1 MKEVLRSQGSVET
14 SAHYLVFKT
23 VDTMTTKNILTI
35 ILLIAVLVLGG
46 VYVKQQKDATGP
58 NTSVVPSLSYVN
70 ADEDDIVVASVE
82 AVSPTMLHVEGEAR
96 GPWYFEA
103 SFPIEVLDVNSMVIG
118 TGFATADGDWMT
130 TDFVPF
136 TADITLSAPYTG
148 AAVMILKKDNP
159 SGEPANDASLLYGF
173 AI

>member
-1 MKEVLRSQGSVET
+1 
-14 SAHYLVFKT
+14 
-23 VDTMTTKNILTI
+23 MTGKNILTI
-35 ILLIAVLVLGG
+35 ILLLAALVLGG
-46 VYVKQQKDATGP
+46 IYLKQQNDAVVP
-58 NTSVVPSLSYVN
+58 NTNVVPLLSYVN
-70 ADEDDIVVASVE
+70 ADEDDIVVSSVE
-82 AVSPTMLHVEGEAR
+82 AVSPTTLRVEGEAR

-103 SFPIEVLDVNSMVIG
+103 SFPIEVVDVNSMVIG

-148 AAVMILKKDNP
+148 AVVMILRKDNP
-159 SGEPANDASLLYGF
+159 SGEPGNDASLLYGF